1 MEKNTS
7 LKEKLNM
14 DLLKDNIPKLVRKL
28 ALPAMVGMLFQTLYN
43 IVDTFY
49 AGKISPEALSA
60 LSKSFPIYFIIVAS
74 SIGVTVAGTSLIGN
88 SIGENNKKNILNYF
102 THIIYFA
109 IIMSIIISFVG
120 LSFSDKIFSLMVTTD
135 EVINLGTQYTDI
147 IFSGSILFILIV
159 ALNSL
164 LHAEGDTKT
173 YRNVLILSFFINLI
187 LNPVLIF
194 GLFFFPA
201 LGFKGI
207 AISTIISQLVAFFII
222 LLKVLKNSRIKEIT
236 KENLVPKIFYFIN
249 IFFTAMP
256 IVVSIFAYSITATI
270 VLKYVGISGE
280 YAVAGY
286 GAGTR
291 IEQVVLLPILGIN
304 TAIIS
309 IIAQNF
315 GAKNFERVKETYFT
329 SIKYSFLIM
338 IISGTILYI
347 SSDLIMSFF
356 SNDQIVI
363 EFGSRYLKICSFILP
378 AYPIFFLSN
387 GMFMAIKKAEYA
399 MISNLFR
406 NGFNPLVVFFL
417 ASYINASFE
426 IFFWIWAVVN
436 WIFSGIYLSILIF
449 YIKAKLEKTSAIV
462 NPQP

>member
-109 IIMSIIISFVG
+109 IIMSIIICFVG

>member
-109 IIMSIIISFVG
+109 IIMSVIICFVG

-222 LLKVLKNSRIKEIT
+222 LSKVLKNSRIKEIT

-256 IVVSIFAYSITATI
+256 IIVSIFAYSITATI

>member
-109 IIMSIIISFVG
+109 IIMSVIISFVG